1 MFGFKRQTAPALP
14 VSDAVAQV
22 AAGEIVLIDVRDHS
36 EVAQTG
42 KAESALHIPLMRLPT
57 MADPRHPDFDT
68 RLVSDKPIALY
79 CASGARSGMA
89 ANILKKLGYPQT
101 YNIGGLHNWAA
112 AGGKITR
119 SS

>member
-14 VSDAVAQV
+14 VSDAVARV
-22 AAGEIVLIDVRDHS
+22 AAGEMLLIDVRDHS
-36 EVAQTG
+36 EIAQTG
-42 KAESALHIPLMRLPT
+42 KAEGAVHIPLMRLPT

-68 RLVSDKPIALY
+68 RLAGDKPIALY

-89 ANILKKLGYPQT
+89 ANILRKLGYTQT

-112 AGGKITR
+112 AGGKITY